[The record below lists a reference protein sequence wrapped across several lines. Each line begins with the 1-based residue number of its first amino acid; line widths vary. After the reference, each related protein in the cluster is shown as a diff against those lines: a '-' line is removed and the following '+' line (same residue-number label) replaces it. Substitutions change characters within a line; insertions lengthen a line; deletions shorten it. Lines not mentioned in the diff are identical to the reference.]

1 MTRTVE
7 IPQDRWTAFLKMLNR
22 LADGRPISLEV
33 ARRELG
39 DQEMGNLLPL
49 VDVDFETKGSD
60 RGALIISVGSDR
72 GELTHV
78 IEKPRRMAIGL
89 NDLNEPQWLA
99 IDEQGE
105 GTTIVH
111 FEHLPALERA
121 YTDAAAAP

>member
-7 IPQDRWTAFLKMLNR
+7 ISQDRWTAFLKMLNR
-22 LADGRPISLEV
+22 LADGRPVRLEV

-60 RGALIISVGSDR
+60 RGALIIAVGSDR
-72 GELTHV
+72 GELAHV

-89 NDLNEPQWLA
+89 NDVNEPQWLA

-111 FEHLPALERA
+111 FEHLPALEQQYA
-121 YTDAAAAP
+121 DAGAAP

>member
-22 LADGRPISLEV
+22 LANGRPISLEV

>member
-22 LADGRPISLEV
+22 LADGRPVRLEV

-60 RGALIISVGSDR
+60 RGALIIAVGSDR
-72 GELTHV
+72 GELTHL
-78 IEKPRRMAIGL
+78 IGRPTRMAIGL
-89 NDLNEPQWLA
+89 NDVNEPQWLA

-111 FEHLPALERA
+111 FEHLPALEQGYA
-121 YTDAAAAP
+121 DSAAAP

>member
-22 LADGRPISLEV
+22 LADGRPIRLEV

-39 DQEMGNLLPL
+39 DQEMGRLLPL

-60 RGALIISVGSDR
+60 RGALIIAVGRDR

-89 NDLNEPQWLA
+89 NDVNEPQWLA

-111 FEHLPALERA
+111 FEHLPALEQQYA
-121 YTDAAAAP
+121 DAGAAP

>member
-22 LADGRPISLEV
+22 LADDRPVRLEV

-60 RGALIISVGSDR
+60 RGALIIAVGSDR
-72 GELTHV
+72 GELTHL
-78 IEKPRRMAIGL
+78 IGRPTRMAIGL
-89 NDLNEPQWLA
+89 NDANEPQWLA

-111 FEHLPALERA
+111 FEHLPALEQEYA
-121 YTDAAAAP
+121 DAGAAP

>member
-22 LADGRPISLEV
+22 LADGRPVRLEV

-60 RGALIISVGSDR
+60 RGALIIAVGSDR
-72 GELTHV
+72 GELAHV

-89 NDLNEPQWLA
+89 NDMNEPQWLA

-111 FEHLPALERA
+111 FEHLPALEQQYA
-121 YTDAAAAP
+121 DAGAAP

>member
-22 LADGRPISLEV
+22 LADDRPVRLEV

-60 RGALIISVGSDR
+60 RGALIIAVGSDR
-72 GELTHV
+72 GELTHL
-78 IEKPRRMAIGL
+78 IERPTRMAIGL
-89 NDLNEPQWLA
+89 NDVNEPQWLA

-111 FEHLPALERA
+111 FEHLPALEQEYA
-121 YTDAAAAP
+121 DAGAAP

>member
-7 IPQDRWTAFLKMLNR
+7 ISQDRWTAFLKMLNR
-22 LADGRPISLEV
+22 LADGRPVRLEV

-60 RGALIISVGSDR
+60 RGALIIAVGSDR
-72 GELTHV
+72 GELAHV

-89 NDLNEPQWLA
+89 NDVNEPQWLA

-111 FEHLPALERA
+111 FEHLPALEQGYA
-121 YTDAAAAP
+121 DSAAAP